1 MSVPLRHWLSLK
13 EWHGRPAREPRAGCT
28 CHKQSNPA
36 VPLRYGSIF
45 LVQVIG
51 ACVLSASTA
60 AQQPQ
65 MPAPPPMRLV
75 SRSERSQ
82 LDEARDAK
90 ARLHATITLAEDH
103 LAHAENFTDQKKFDE
118 ASAEVGSYLGLI
130 GDLRDYISKLNRD
143 KTSTRDICRH
153 FEMDVRPHIPRLAV
167 MRRTTPASYALY
179 IKDAEEYIKD
189 TRAEALDSFYGH
201 TVLREPEPAKTPDA
215 AGAKGSPQT
224 KHP

>member
-1 MSVPLRHWLSLK
+1 MS
-13 EWHGRPAREPRAGCT
+13 
-28 CHKQSNPA
+28 

-45 LVQVIG
+45 LLQVIG
-51 ACVLSASTA
+51 ACLLSTSAA

-65 MPAPPPMRLV
+65 MPRMPAPPPLRLV

-103 LAHAENFTDQKKFDE
+103 LTHAESLTGLKKFDE

-130 GDLRDYISKLNRD
+130 GDLRDYISKLNHD
-143 KTSTRDICRH
+143 KTSTRDLCRH
-153 FEMDVRPHIPRLAV
+153 FEWDVRLHIPRLAV
-167 MRRTTPASYALY
+167 MRRDTPAAYSLY
-179 IKDAEEYIKD
+179 IKDAEEFVKD

-201 TVLREPEPAKTPDA
+201 SVLREPEPAKTPDA
-215 AGAKGSPQT
+215 AGAKESPQT

>member
-1 MSVPLRHWLSLK
+1 MS
-13 EWHGRPAREPRAGCT
+13 
-28 CHKQSNPA
+28 
-36 VPLRYGSIF
+36 VPLRYGSTF
-45 LVQVIG
+45 LLQVIG
-51 ACVLSASTA
+51 ACLLSTSGA

-65 MPAPPPMRLV
+65 MPRMPAPPPLRLV

-103 LAHAENFTDQKKFDE
+103 LTHAESFTGLKKFDE

-130 GDLRDYISKLNRD
+130 GDLRDYISKLNHD
-143 KTSTRDICRH
+143 KTSTRDLCRH
-153 FEMDVRPHIPRLAV
+153 FEWDVRLHIPRLAV
-167 MRRTTPASYALY
+167 MRRDTPAAYSLY
-179 IKDAEEYIKD
+179 IKDAEEFIKD

-201 TVLREPEPAKTPDA
+201 SVLREPAPAKTPPPVEPSKAPAA
-215 AGAKGSPQT
+215 AGSKDSPQT

>member
-1 MSVPLRHWLSLK
+1 MS
-13 EWHGRPAREPRAGCT
+13 
-28 CHKQSNPA
+28 

-75 SRSERSQ
+75 SRSERSE
-82 LDEARDAK
+82 LDGARDAK
-90 ARLHATITLAEDH
+90 ARLHATITLAEEH
-103 LAHAENFTDQKKFDE
+103 LAHAESLTEQKQFDE

-130 GDLRDYISKLNRD
+130 GDLRDYISKLNHD
-143 KTSTRDICRH
+143 KTSTRDLCRH
-153 FEMDVRPHIPRLAV
+153 FEWDVRLHIPRLAV
-167 MRRTTPASYALY
+167 MRRSTPVSYSLY
-179 IKDAEEYIKD
+179 IKDAEEFVKD

-201 TVLREPEPAKTPDA
+201 SVLREPEPAKTPASPEPDKAPAA
-215 AGAKGSPQT
+215 AGTKDPPQT